1 MRYRTETNGI
11 RPQKRGW
18 TGYNL
23 IHFNSCFRTSV
34 ESSRSKQSAMSS
46 TIYSATVSV
55 DNVRCYID
63 SYYEMC
69 TERALAKS
77 SSNLIADEPL
87 RARTT
92 HRHIDGGIYEA
103 TEKKRSDTYE
113 RTSITRLIYSHSTSS
128 RLGYIPKAVNRVR
141 APSLSRLC
149 LEWVAKAITA
159 RRPRYTGLSVGFKTL
174 QTVRFFDG

>member
-23 IHFNSCFRTSV
+23 IYFNSWFRTSV

-63 SYYEMC
+63 SYYEIC

-77 SSNLIADEPL
+77 SSNLIADELL
-87 RARTT
+87 RARTDTST
-92 HRHIDGGIYEA
+92 HRRRYIWGYG
-103 TEKKRSDTYE
+103 KKRSDTYE

-174 QTVRFFDG
+174 QTIRFFDG